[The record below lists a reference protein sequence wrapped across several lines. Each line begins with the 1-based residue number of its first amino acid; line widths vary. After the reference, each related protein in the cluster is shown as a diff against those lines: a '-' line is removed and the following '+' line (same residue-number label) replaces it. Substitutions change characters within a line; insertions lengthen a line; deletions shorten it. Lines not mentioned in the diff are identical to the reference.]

1 MNVKSNKTNSSQNK
15 ILDYIDIATL
25 KEILDAF
32 MTTTNLV
39 ANIVDTEGRP
49 LFPWKNIKGCSK
61 FCNIIFQLQN
71 GYRRCQGAYKRAGKQ
86 AAALGEPYIFRCPS
100 GLIEWAAPI
109 TIDGEHIGT
118 IICGQVLMWEPEEFF
133 WVELREMNN
142 DIISDF
148 QVLFEAA
155 KELPIV
161 SGKQVQAAAYMLYVV
176 AKYIMQAGWKN
187 INQAKE
193 LATLNSL
200 YYEEIKRNKF
210 SKDELEHPVCSTID
224 ESEILL
230 QLHKKEKK
238 LKAYFQNLI
247 AKLRYESKDNISMM
261 RSKMVELLVVL
272 SRVMSRVSLDNIY
285 SSYIMNKYL
294 PPILESNTI
303 EKLGNIMIEAIDEYL
318 KCMNECSNKPS
329 NPNVNSM
336 MQYIQKNYM
345 NELSL
350 ATIAESVCLSP
361 SYAGKIFKKDT
372 GMPIMTYVLETRIA
386 MAKNF
391 LVNPHYQ
398 IEEIADNV
406 GFSDASYFTKVFK
419 KFEGITPTQFRKYN
433 NKNGGNGN
441 G

>member
-1 MNVKSNKTNSSQNK
+1 MNVQSNQTNTNQNK
-15 ILDYIDIATL
+15 ILNYIDITTL

-32 MTTTNLV
+32 MTSTNLV

-49 LFPWKNIKGCSK
+49 LFPWHDIKRCSK
-61 FCNIIFQLQN
+61 FCSIIFEHQN
-71 GYRRCQGAYKRAGKQ
+71 GFRRCQGAYKRAGKQ

-109 TIDGEHIGT
+109 VIDEEHIGT

-161 SGKQVQAAAYMLYVV
+161 SGTQVQAAAYMLYVV
-176 AKYIMQAGWKN
+176 AKYIMQAGWKS

-193 LATLNSL
+193 LATLSSL
-200 YYEEIKRNKF
+200 YYEEIKKNNS
-210 SKDELEHPVCSTID
+210 SKDEFDPPVCPTID

-230 QLHKKEKK
+230 RLHMKEKK

-247 AKLRYESKDNISMM
+247 AKLRYESKDSISMM
-261 RSKMVELLVVL
+261 RSKMIELLVAL
-272 SRVMSRVSLDNIY
+272 SRVMNRVGIDSVY
-285 SSYIMNKYL
+285 SSDIINKYL
-294 PPILESNTI
+294 SPLLESNSI
-303 EKLGNIMIEAIDEYL
+303 EDLSNIMLKAIDDYL
-318 KCMNECSNKPS
+318 KCMDEWYKPL
-329 NPNVNSM
+329 NPNVNNM

-345 NELSL
+345 NKLSL
-350 ATIAESVCLSP
+350 ETIAESVCLSP

-372 GMPIMTYVLETRIA
+372 GMPIMTYVLKTRIEK
-386 MAKNF
+386 AKN
-391 LVNPHYQ
+391 LLTNPHYQ

-406 GFSDASYFTKVFK
+406 GFFDASYFTKVFK

-433 NKNGGNGN
+433 KNGG
-441 G
+441 